1 MGGHFLRSEG
11 VSEGQDSEHG
21 GAGLRR
27 ALGLVALTAFGVG
40 DILGAGVYG
49 LVGKIAGLA
58 GTAAWVSY
66 VLAGLT
72 AALTGLTYA
81 ELASRYP
88 RAGGAAHFCEAAFGR
103 PLLTFLV
110 IFFVGS
116 SGLFSMA
123 TASRVFADYALA
135 AAPEVPAWLREGI
148 VPAALV
154 CLLALVAAIGIKFSS
169 GTNAVCTVIEVA
181 GLLAIIAVGIPFLGR
196 VSYLRFPTPPPE
208 SSAAMSHGLAALT
221 GASVAFFAFIG
232 FEDMV
237 NMAEETHDPERTVPL
252 GICLA
257 ILITT
262 IIYCAIA
269 LVSVSVLPPEALSGS
284 RSPLLDVVRA
294 ASPRFPL
301 WVYSVIPAFAVF
313 NTALL
318 NLLMAS
324 RLLYGMARQESGL
337 VPAVFGYVEPRR
349 RTPIVGVGFSA
360 VVAAVLAV
368 GFRDVKTLASG
379 TSTFLLV
386 VFCLLHVGL
395 LCLKRRAGASPAFR
409 IPSVVPVGG
418 ILTTLLLLLRQDPA
432 ALGSAGALGVV
443 ALLLFAA
450 HRITRGRVTVR
461 GVD

>member
-1 MGGHFLRSEG
+1 
-11 VSEGQDSEHG
+11 VSAGQDSERG
-21 GAGLRR
+21 GAGLHR

-49 LVGKIAGLA
+49 LVGRIAGAA
-58 GTAAWVSY
+58 GTAAWASC

-81 ELASRYP
+81 ELASRHP
-88 RAGGAAHFCEAAFGR
+88 RAGGAAHFCEAAFGQ

-135 AAPEVPAWLREGI
+135 SAPDAPAWLREGAM
-148 VPAALV
+148 PAALV
-154 CLLALVAAIGIKFSS
+154 VLLALVASVGIRVSS
-169 GTNAVCTVIEVA
+169 GANAVCTVIEVA
-181 GLLAIIAVGIPFLGR
+181 GLLAIIVVGIPFLGR
-196 VSYLRFPTPPPE
+196 VSYLRFPAPPPE
-208 SSAAMSHGLAALT
+208 SSAAVAHGLAALT
-221 GASVAFFAFIG
+221 GASIAFFAFIG

-262 IIYCAIA
+262 LIYCAIA
-269 LVSVSVLPPEALSGS
+269 LVSVSVVPPEALSGS
-284 RSPLLDVVRA
+284 RSPLLDVVRGA
-294 ASPRFPL
+294 APRFPL

-324 RLLYGMARQESGL
+324 RLLYGMARQKSRL
-337 VPAVFGYVEPRR
+337 VPAVFGHVEPRR
-349 RTPIVGVGFSA
+349 QAPVVGVGFSA
-360 VVAAVLAV
+360 AAAAALAV
-368 GFRDVKTLASG
+368 GLRDVKTLASG

-395 LCLKRRAGASPAFR
+395 LCLKRRGGPSPAFR
-409 IPSVVPVGG
+409 IPSAVPVGG
-418 ILTTLLLLLRQDPA
+418 ILTTLLLLLRQDGA
-432 ALGSAGALGVV
+432 ALRAAGILSAV

-450 HRITRGRVTVR
+450 HRIARGKVTVE